1 MITIISGEE
10 TRVVSTLFCD
20 ELQGGD
26 LVGIDDIHEVASNMD
41 KYLEFMENAF
51 TIGFD
56 VVCGDLDSRTAVG
69 KVMVNVCAGL
79 SEYNRKMFAQYT
91 STL

>member
-20 ELQGGD
+20 ELQKGD

-41 KYLEFMENAF
+41 EYLTLMENAF

-56 VVCGDLDSRTAVG
+56 VVCGDLDSRTAIG
-69 KVMVNVCAGL
+69 KIMVDVCAGL
-79 SEYNRKMFAQYT
+79 AEYNRRVFRKH
-91 STL
+91 